1 MDRVPEVFL
10 ESKSS
15 HVGRALKQFFH
26 PREYG
31 DSCKSESRYMY
42 KVIKTTRPSEVRAFV
57 SLYCQPVHQ
66 KIYDGIDCLFLTV
79 AELMLDKD
87 KNLKQAQLW
96 QSALFKQLHGA
107 E

>member
-1 MDRVPEVFL
+1 
-10 ESKSS
+10 
-15 HVGRALKQFFH
+15 
-26 PREYG
+26 
-31 DSCKSESRYMY
+31 MY
-42 KVIKTTRPSEVRAFV
+42 KVIKTTRPSEVQAFV
-57 SLYCQPVHQ
+57 SLYCQPVR
-66 KIYDGIDCLFLTV
+66 LFLTV